1 MIPVKALKRGLI
13 LSALCWVGN
22 FAHAQSSSPFASQ
35 QAILF
40 ADSLNNAIR
49 EGHQDEYV
57 ALSYPGIVRYYGG
70 KQGYQKFIERSGK
83 INAANIAEKKEK
95 LELLQ
100 MVNELAEW
108 QCILK
113 KIRETFI
120 DGRKAEIISYMVGQS
135 KDNGLTW
142 KYIDVA
148 YNSSENLI
156 YIMPDIFGK
165 LSIPQRQIIFEK
177 DPVAKKFK

>member
-1 MIPVKALKRGLI
+1 MIPVKAFKKSVI
-13 LSALCWVGN
+13 LSALCWAGH
-22 FAHAQSSSPFASQ
+22 FAIAQSGSPLASQ
-35 QAILF
+35 QSILF

-49 EGHQDEYV
+49 KGHQDDYV

-83 INAANIAEKKEK
+83 INAGNIAEKKEK
-95 LELLQ
+95 LEFLQ
-100 MVNELAEW
+100 MVSEEAEW
-108 QCILK
+108 QCVLK
-113 KIRETFI
+113 KTRETFI

-148 YNSSENLI
+148 YNSSENLV

-177 DPVAKKFK
+177 DPVVKKIK